1 MDTKTAYI
9 YGRNAIIEALN
20 SEDSLPEKVFVMF
33 GATGEPID
41 NIYTLAKKKGVPI
54 VKHDKRKFSELE
66 KKAGVAQFKSQG
78 VIALKQL
85 IRFFELE
92 EFINQAY
99 SKSDSPVI
107 VALDEISDPHNLG
120 AIARSAECSG
130 AAGIIIQ
137 SSGASP
143 VTPTALKTSAG
154 ALEHLPVCRVPNMAQ
169 TLKMLKMEGFK
180 VIGTA
185 AGSQNQ
191 YTDDL
196 YRDPIILIIGSEG
209 TGMQTNVAKTCDY
222 KVSIPLKGKIES
234 LNASVS
240 AAIMLYEV
248 LRQRNSY

>member
-1 MDTKTAYI
+1 MDTRKAYI

-20 SEDSLPEKVFVMF
+20 SETLPEKIFVMF

-41 NIYTLAKKKGVPI
+41 TIYNLAKKKNVAI
-54 VKHDKRKFSELE
+54 VKHDKRKFGELE
-66 KKAGVAQFKSQG
+66 KKAGISQFKAQG

-85 IRFFELE
+85 VQFYELE
-92 EFINQAY
+92 EFVNQAY
-99 SKSDSPVI
+99 GISDSPVL
-107 VALDEISDPHNLG
+107 VALDEINDPHNLG

-137 SSGASP
+137 SKGASP

-185 AGSQNQ
+185 SGSINQ

-196 YRDPIILIIGSEG
+196 YQEPVILVIGSEG
-209 TGMQTNVAKTCDY
+209 TGMHPNVGKVCDY
-222 KVSIPLKGKIES
+222 KVKIPLKGKIES

-240 AAIMLYEV
+240 AGIMLYEI
-248 LRQRNSY
+248 LRQRSNK

>member
-20 SEDSLPEKVFVMF
+20 SDTLPEKIFVTY
-33 GATGEPID
+33 GASGEPID
-41 NIYTLAKKKGVPI
+41 SIFTLAKKLNVSI

-66 KKAGVAQFKSQG
+66 RKAGISQFKAQG

-85 IRFFELE
+85 VQFLEIE

-99 SKSDSPVI
+99 KISDAPVL
-107 VALDEISDPHNLG
+107 VALDEINDPHNLG

-137 SSGASP
+137 SKGASP

-154 ALEHLPVCRVPNMAQ
+154 ALEHLPVCRVPNISQ

-185 AGSQNQ
+185 AGSNNQ

-196 YRDPIILIIGSEG
+196 YKEPIILVIGSEG
-209 TGMQTNVAKTCDY
+209 TGMNPNVAKVCDY
-222 KVSIPLKGKIES
+222 KVNIPLQGKIES

-240 AAIMLYEV
+240 AGIMLYEI
-248 LRQRNSY
+248 LRQRSL